1 MMPSRTPFS
10 AVSKPLHRLLVLLS
24 VLALSACSYPTRNMP
39 LEQPIDQDRGYRGYQ
54 VDDGPLPRTLIIVT
68 VSGGGTRAAAL
79 GYGAMQALASVRLR
93 GGEDTLLHAVD
104 IVSSVSGGSVPAAY
118 LAAVGPE
125 GLPAMED
132 AFLHQDGIGRLL
144 WRGLNPYGLTRLST
158 PAVERIDLVIE
169 WFDDTLFAADPLP
182 SEGATYADLRDP
194 DAPNGWRRP
203 FLILNAADMTQEQ
216 PFAFHQ
222 DQFDLLCSDLER
234 LPLSVAVASSA
245 AFPVALSPVTLVNYT
260 EPGGCSAQRG
270 AGDDVWPPA
279 WINRIDTSLDDGT
292 ITPRTHRDRVRRARV
307 AASYYEARDD
317 ELVRPYIH
325 LLDGGIADNLG
336 VAEPLRMLTTRE
348 RTLNLLSRFDR
359 GDINRV
365 LFLVVNA
372 RSDPATSLDKRK
384 ATPGLFD
391 MLNATTGSAIDNATY
406 GTLEGLQQQIRSLMR
421 APTLRDQLTVD
432 TAYVDFDLID
442 DDRCLQAFRDIATS
456 WTLPEDEVHAL
467 IRLAEAMIWLD
478 PGFRAFTT
486 RLGDDM
492 LGPALSEAA
501 ARRAQNAACRMV
513 GAAPEDA
520 E

>member
-1 MMPSRTPFS
+1 MT
-10 AVSKPLHRLLVLLS
+10 AVPKHLHRLLILFT
-24 VLALSACSYPTRNMP
+24 VLAVSACAYPTRNAP
-39 LEQPIDQDRGYRGYQ
+39 LEEPIDQDRGYRGYQ
-54 VDDGPLPRTLIIVT
+54 VDDGPLARTLVIVT

-79 GYGAMQALASVRLR
+79 GYGAMQALANVRLR
-93 GGEDTLLHAVD
+93 GGDDTLLHAVD

-144 WRGLNPYGLTRLST
+144 WRGLNPYGLAQLST
-158 PAVERIDLVIE
+158 PAVERIDMLIR
-169 WFDDTLFAADPLP
+169 WFDDALFAAEPLP
-182 SEGATYADLRDP
+182 SEGITYADLRDP

-222 DQFDLLCSDLER
+222 DQFDLLCSDLEQ
-234 LPLSVAVASSA
+234 LPLSVGVAASA

-260 EPGGCSAQRG
+260 EPGGCEAQRA

-279 WINRIDTSLDDGT
+279 WIGRIDTSLENGT
-292 ITPRTHRDRVRRARV
+292 ISPRTHRARVRRARV
-307 AASYYEARDD
+307 AASYYQVRDG

-325 LLDGGIADNLG
+325 LLDGGIAENLG
-336 VAEPLRMLTTRE
+336 VAEPLRLLTTRE

-372 RSDPATSLDKRK
+372 RSDAATSLDRSK
-384 ATPGLFD
+384 ATPGMLD

-421 APTLRDQLTVD
+421 APTLREQLTVD

-442 DDRCLQAFRDIATS
+442 NSRCRQAFRDVATS
-456 WTLPEDEVHAL
+456 WTLPENEVHAL

-478 PGFRAFTT
+478 PGFRTFTT
-486 RLGDDM
+486 RLGDEM
-492 LGPALSEAA
+492 LGPAMSEPA
-501 ARRAQNAACRMV
+501 ARRAKTTACRMV
-513 GAAPEDA
+513 GAPPESA